1 MMMAAAAES
10 RCSRR
15 MCSTMAESCYSRRM
29 CRRIPPP
36 TWSCCP
42 RRTCLRPARAGSR
55 SASCRLLP
63 SPPLSPCLELGRT
76 AVDAGLGLARAHHS
90 SAKQIGRKPRK
101 LARGKGSVVG
111 ASADG
116 RQIEA
121 TAAPNVDADRCRQ
134 RFLRTEPRR
143 IAVDVA
149 RRERPN
155 IGQKRVISGIRENI

>member
-1 MMMAAAAES
+1 MS
-10 RCSRR
+10 VF
-15 MCSTMAESCYSRRM
+15 TY
-29 CRRIPPP
+29 IDNP
-36 TWSCCP
+36 TVF
-42 RRTCLRPARAGSR
+42 PASAQRGSR

-116 RQIEA
+116 RQIVA
-121 TAAPNVDADRCRQ
+121 TAAPNVDADRCRSNG
-134 RFLRTEPRR
+134 FY
-143 IAVDVA
+143 
-149 RRERPN
+149 ERSH
-155 IGQKRVISGIRENI
+155 GASRSMLHVEKT